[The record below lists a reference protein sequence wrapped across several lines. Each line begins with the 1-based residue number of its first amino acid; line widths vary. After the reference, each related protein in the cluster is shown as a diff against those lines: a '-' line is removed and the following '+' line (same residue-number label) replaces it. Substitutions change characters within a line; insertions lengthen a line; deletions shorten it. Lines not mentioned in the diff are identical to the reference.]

1 MALKAC
7 KECKKE
13 ISTEAKVC
21 PNCGKKDPTAGA
33 MTPSRGVIGV
43 LVLIIF
49 IAFVSAIE
57 KNDAPAPAPET
68 PAQIAAGKAHDSI
81 NLQLEVAKQMC
92 HDAAM
97 KSLESPATAQFHDDE
112 TYFKDL
118 GKSRSHI
125 QLQVDAQNGFGALVR
140 TTVDCRTR
148 QTANSVV
155 LTSID
160 SWGR

>member
-1 MALKAC
+1 MALKPC
-7 KECKKE
+7 KECGKE
-13 ISTEAKVC
+13 ISTEAKAC
-21 PNCGKKDPTAGA
+21 PHCGKKNPTSAAGL
-33 MTPSRGVIGV
+33 SRGAIGF
-43 LVLIIF
+43 LVLIIV
-49 IAFVSAIE
+49 IAFAAAIE
-57 KNDAPAPAPET
+57 KNDAPTPAPET
-68 PAQIAAGKAHDSI
+68 PAAIAAEKAHDSI

-97 KSLESPATAQFHDDE
+97 KSLKSPATAQFHDEE

-125 QLQVDAQNGFGALVR
+125 QLQVDAQNSFGALVR
-140 TTVDCRTR
+140 TTVDCKTR
-148 QTANSVV
+148 QTAKNVI